1 MSLAQ
6 GGTAA
11 CSWVLGTKPSGSVKT
26 LHGWLAGRLS
36 CSAETHSHCPVIP
49 KTEQPEQGR
58 HSAKPERNVLC
69 CRLRCRA
76 RAGAQGWGLGQRQ
89 APPGKGFCLPERG
102 TPRGVGWSTCKLR
115 SPELMKAQIY
125 AWLPLWL
132 QNQETER
139 EGGGRGQNCSLLAA
153 SRLLVTPLGFCYS
166 SVGGSAGAE
175 RVRALGQ

>member
-49 KTEQPEQGR
+49 KTEQPEQGGD
-58 HSAKPERNVLC
+58 SVKPERNVLC

-76 RAGAQGWGLGQRQ
+76 RARAQGWGLGPEAGPTREGLLLAREGNTTGCGVEHLQTEVTR
-89 APPGKGFCLPERG
+89 ADESPDLCLASSVASESG
-102 TPRGVGWSTCKLR
+102 
-115 SPELMKAQIY
+115 
-125 AWLPLWL
+125 
-132 QNQETER
+132 NR